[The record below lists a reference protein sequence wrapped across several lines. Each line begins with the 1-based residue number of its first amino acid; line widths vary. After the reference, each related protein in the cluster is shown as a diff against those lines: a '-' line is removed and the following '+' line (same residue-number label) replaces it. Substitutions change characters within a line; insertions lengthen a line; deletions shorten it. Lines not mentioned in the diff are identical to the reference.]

1 MSVVNLLFV
10 AILLLTFNRFAVVVS
25 NKVFPLSQHIT
36 ITYIASNISGDR
48 MIVYCSYR
56 DLSTCC
62 LKCLSTIFVP
72 FLLILVHAI
81 NFYTRVSKRQHKLNI
96 TSRAFSLANL
106 FCKEFLSTFF
116 SIVTR

>member
-1 MSVVNLLFV
+1 MSVVKMLFV
-10 AILLLTFNRFAVVVS
+10 ALLLLTLNRFAVLVS

-36 ITYIASNISGDR
+36 ITYIASNISSNR

-72 FLLILVHAI
+72 FLLILVHVI
-81 NFYTRVSKRQHKLNI
+81 NFYTRVSKRGISYGPHCGKCVI
-96 TSRAFSLANL
+96 
-106 FCKEFLSTFF
+106 K
-116 SIVTR
+116 